1 MRRRELVAAL
11 PAALSAGCTIGGDP
25 PAPDG
30 DAFRLT
36 LPDLGDGTIP
46 ERYTCDGAGDSP
58 PLRIEGVPERAESVA
73 IVGEW
78 LRGYTPQ
85 TIWLL
90 WGLPATDPFE
100 LPSGLPSER
109 RLDSPSDARQ
119 GTNGEGTIGYR
130 SPCHETADNQEYRF
144 IAFALPDRLGLD
156 PGSDRDAFDDTLN
169 GERSTVSSTTLSVRY
184 ERFPERRTA

>member
-25 PAPDG
+25 PVPAG
-30 DAFRLT
+30 DEFRLT
-36 LPDLGDGTIP
+36 LPGHGDRTVP

-90 WGLPATDPFE
+90 WGLPAADPFE
-100 LPSGLPSER
+100 LPAGLPSEG
-109 RLDSPSDARQ
+109 RLDSPAGARQ

-130 SPCHETADNQEYRF
+130 SPCHETADNQGYRF

-169 GERSTVSSTTLSVRY
+169 VERSTVSSTTLSVRY
-184 ERFPERRTA
+184 ERFPEERTA